1 MNVIIRGTRFLLAM
15 SRKEPLRS
23 QLDVKNLTSQDANA
37 PDYYWPGDADPEK
50 VCDP

>member
-1 MNVIIRGTRFLLAM
+1 MNVIIRGTRFLLTMARM
-15 SRKEPLRS
+15 EPLRS
-23 QLDVKNLTSQDANA
+23 QLDVKNLISQEANA